1 MRSKSTW
8 LLLAVLTVIAAYF
21 FLVDRE
27 TRIIGHRSPRESNNV
42 LPYGRNEIDRFVL
55 INPYGD
61 RIEMEKPGSEWM
73 IVSPVLTDAA
83 QSTIDA
89 LLMQM
94 LPGRKMDLFA
104 GVTDLSLYGLE
115 NPYATL
121 IFHPIDGDSPDTL
134 YIGDKTPTSLSCYV
148 RIGLSDTV
156 LIVRELTRNVVNK
169 NLYHL
174 RDKNFLYI
182 PSATIDSLKIVKG
195 GDSRTLSREIT
206 GWKISETGIQANS
219 ILVESYL
226 SDLTLAIIR
235 GFGREDLD
243 SLAVYGLDPPCG
255 EISIFQAVEEIRI
268 SFGIGKED
276 QVYATRTGIDKV
288 LLLEEKL
295 LAALDWTLDQM
306 RSRNLSF
313 FEPADVT
320 EIICEIP
327 GKTITLL
334 REPAGWS
341 VSGIPVE
348 LEKPLNILR
357 MIKDARFESFTGS
370 LDNGLSGLKGPFLLQ
385 ITLNGSGGEQ
395 IDRIIFYSTSPG
407 SEEAAS
413 ASAGMRGDVASGKR
427 MEIEHFLES
436 L

>member
-134 YIGDKTPTSLSCYV
+134 YI
-148 RIGLSDTV
+148 
-156 LIVRELTRNVVNK
+156 
-169 NLYHL
+169 
-174 RDKNFLYI
+174 
-182 PSATIDSLKIVKG
+182 
-195 GDSRTLSREIT
+195 
-206 GWKISETGIQANS
+206 
-219 ILVESYL
+219 
-226 SDLTLAIIR
+226 
-235 GFGREDLD
+235 
-243 SLAVYGLDPPCG
+243 
-255 EISIFQAVEEIRI
+255 
-268 SFGIGKED
+268 
-276 QVYATRTGIDKV
+276 
-288 LLLEEKL
+288 
-295 LAALDWTLDQM
+295 
-306 RSRNLSF
+306 
-313 FEPADVT
+313 
-320 EIICEIP
+320 
-327 GKTITLL
+327 
-334 REPAGWS
+334 
-341 VSGIPVE
+341 
-348 LEKPLNILR
+348 
-357 MIKDARFESFTGS
+357 
-370 LDNGLSGLKGPFLLQ
+370 
-385 ITLNGSGGEQ
+385 
-395 IDRIIFYSTSPG
+395 
-407 SEEAAS
+407 
-413 ASAGMRGDVASGKR
+413 
-427 MEIEHFLES
+427 
-436 L
+436 